1 MAGAIR
7 GRRSQGGP
15 WERRK
20 GPAPFKPG
28 FIFDQS
34 GIFHF
39 ARLGAKNSSDL
50 PEAKLNSGRDI
61 MKHGNKILPLLGWMA
76 FLGVMGLL
84 APLHAQESDQPLQE
98 ALQKQ
103 QAVQEEV
110 QAWSEEKQALVQK
123 ILSLQTKKKWLQLQ
137 NEQHAAYIQQKENS
151 IDRLEEQEE
160 VARSL
165 RMELEPYLSEV
176 VDKLEARV
184 EADLPFLPQ
193 EREDRLQFINQSLTE
208 YGVSLS
214 ERLRR
219 VLEALTVEAGYGT
232 SVGVN
237 DRELDIEGSPVQAQV
252 VRLGRVGLLYVTP
265 DGGSAGM
272 WDRGSQEWK
281 YLDQD
286 MAKEVQKTVDIIQER
301 RVAELVTLPL
311 GQLEE

>member
-1 MAGAIR
+1 
-7 GRRSQGGP
+7 
-15 WERRK
+15 
-20 GPAPFKPG
+20 
-28 FIFDQS
+28 
-34 GIFHF
+34 
-39 ARLGAKNSSDL
+39 
-50 PEAKLNSGRDI
+50 
-61 MKHGNKILPLLGWMA
+61 MKHGNKILPLLGWVA
-76 FLGVMGLL
+76 FFGVMGIFC
-84 APLHAQESDQPLQE
+84 PLHAQESDQPVQE

-103 QAVQEEV
+103 QAVQKEV
-110 QAWSEEKQALVQK
+110 QAWSEEKRALVQE
-123 ILSLQTKKKWLQLQ
+123 ILSMQTEKKWLELQ
-137 NEQHAAYIQQKENS
+137 NEQHAAYIEQKENS

-160 VARSL
+160 VAKSL

-193 EREDRLQFINQSLTE
+193 EREDRLQFIEQSLTE

-219 VLEALTVEAGYGT
+219 VLEAVSVEAGYGT
-232 SVGVN
+232 SVEVN
-237 DRELDIEGSPVQAQV
+237 DRELDIDGSPVQAQV

-272 WDRGSQEWK
+272 WDRKEQEWK
-281 YLDQD
+281 SLDQD
-286 MAKEVQKTVDIIQER
+286 RAKEVQKTVDIIQER

>member
-1 MAGAIR
+1 
-7 GRRSQGGP
+7 
-15 WERRK
+15 
-20 GPAPFKPG
+20 
-28 FIFDQS
+28 
-34 GIFHF
+34 
-39 ARLGAKNSSDL
+39 
-50 PEAKLNSGRDI
+50 
-61 MKHGNKILPLLGWMA
+61 MKHGNKILSLLGWMA

-84 APLHAQESDQPLQE
+84 APLHAQESDEPMQE
-98 ALQKQ
+98 ALKEQ

-110 QAWSEEKQALVQK
+110 QAWSEEKRALVQK
-123 ILSLQTKKKWLQLQ
+123 ILSLQTKKKWLELQ
-137 NEQHAAYIQQKENS
+137 NEQHVAYIQQKENS

-193 EREDRLQFINQSLTE
+193 EREDRLHFIDQSLTE

-237 DRELDIEGSPVQAQV
+237 DRELDIDGSPVQAQV

-272 WDRGSQEWK
+272 WDKRAKEWRS
-281 YLDQD
+281 LDQD

-301 RVAELVTLPL
+301 RVAELVTMPL
-311 GQLEE
+311 GPGEE